1 MEWLNNIGS
10 QIFEILI
17 QILFALLILIV
28 GFRLVKVLM
37 KKLSSGRLFSK
48 LDPSVHSF
56 LNNFI
61 GIALKVLLIVTAAS
75 VLGVPMASIITLLGS
90 AALAIGLS
98 LQGSLSNLAG
108 GVIILV
114 FRPFKVGDY
123 ITCGE
128 IAGTV
133 TDIGI
138 FYTHVTAVDNKVVIV
153 PNAVI
158 TNASVTNF
166 SANELRRL
174 DLTFTTGYTSD
185 IGQVKATLL
194 AVADR
199 HPHVLKDPAPMARLT
214 AHGDSSLQFTCRV
227 WVKSEDYWDVNFDL
241 MEEVK
246 KAFDEKGIQIPYPQL
261 DVHIS
266 Q

>member
-1 MEWLNNIGS
+1 M
-10 QIFEILI
+10 
-17 QILFALLILIV
+17 
-28 GFRLVKVLM
+28 
-37 KKLSSGRLFSK
+37 
-48 LDPSVHSF
+48 
-56 LNNFI
+56 
-61 GIALKVLLIVTAAS
+61 
-75 VLGVPMASIITLLGS
+75 
-90 AALAIGLS
+90 S

-158 TNASVTNF
+158 THASVTNF

-174 DLTFTTGYTSD
+174 DLTFTTGYTSE

-199 HPHVLKDPAPMARLT
+199 HPHVLKDPAPMARRT

-241 MEEVK
+241 LEEVK